1 MSVGTNTIYEIQS
14 TEDYQKFVFSCKDH
28 VIALNFY
35 ANWAQPCQYMNNVF
49 KELSLKFSD
58 IKFANIN
65 AEELEEISESFE
77 ISIVPFFIILRQ
89 GKILTKVSGANPPEL
104 TKIIAQF
111 SKKIVVPS
119 IESSNILNEK
129 SENEITNVLINK
141 ESEYEDL
148 TIRLEKLVKAEPVM
162 LFMKGTPTNPQCGF
176 SKQIVEILNDLNV
189 KYGFFNILS
198 DQEVREG
205 LKEFSNWP
213 TYVKNIFVLSNFFRY
228 PQLYVQGNLCGGLDI
243 VREMIKTGEIQK
255 LFQESGIQFT

>member
-1 MSVGTNTIYEIQS
+1 MSIKTDTIYEIQS
-14 TEDYQKFVFSCKDH
+14 TEDYQKFVFSCKDQ

-49 KELSLKFSD
+49 QELSLKFSD

-77 ISIVPFFIILRQ
+77 ISVVPFFIILQQ
-89 GKILTKVSGANPPEL
+89 GKVLTKVSGANPPEL
-104 TKIIAQF
+104 TKTIAQF
-111 SKKIVVPS
+111 SKKTAAPLM
-119 IESSNILNEK
+119 ESSTPLNEK
-129 SENEITNVLINK
+129 PKSNATNVLIDK
-141 ESEYEDL
+141 ENEYEDL
-148 TIRLEKLVKAEPVM
+148 TSRLEKLVKAEPVM
-162 LFMKGTPTNPQCGF
+162 LFMKGTPDNPQCGF
-176 SKQIVEILNDLNV
+176 SRQIVDILNDLSV

-213 TYVKNIFVLSNFFRY
+213 TY
-228 PQLYVQGNLCGGLDI
+228 PQLYIQGNLCGGLDI

-255 LFQESGIQFT
+255 LLQESGIPFT